1 MIEQVGKKRRS
12 VKLLVVAL
20 GCAVIGML
28 PVAGS
33 FAAPDAASSRRVVVL
48 GDSLSAGYGL
58 AQGTGWVTLLDRRL
72 KERKPDY
79 SVANASI
86 SGDTTAGGRAR
97 LPAVLARE
105 KPSIIILE
113 LGANDALRGLSLT
126 SSEANL
132 KAMIETSQAAGARV
146 LLVGMRIPPNYGP
159 DYSER
164 FFAMFGKLARQ
175 YKLPLVPFLL
185 DGVVQRPDWFQDD
198 RIHPVAQAQPTMLD
212 NVWPKL
218 EPMLKQRPRS

>member
-1 MIEQVGKKRRS
+1 M
-12 VKLLVVAL
+12 
-20 GCAVIGML
+20 IGML
-28 PVAGS
+28 LIAQT
-33 FAAPDAASSRRVVVL
+33 AAAQGAPASHRVVVL

-58 AQGTGWVTLLDRRL
+58 AQGTGWVALLDKRL
-72 KERKPDY
+72 KERKADY

-86 SGDTTAGGRAR
+86 SGDTTAGGRSR

-105 KPSIIILE
+105 KPSVVILE
-113 LGANDALRGLSLT
+113 LGGNDALRGLSLAA
-126 SSEANL
+126 SEANM
-132 KAMIETSQAAGARV
+132 KAMIEASQAVGAKV

-164 FFAMFGKLARQ
+164 FFAMFGKLAQQ

-185 DGVVQRPDWFQDD
+185 DGVAQRPDWFQED
-198 RIHPVAQAQPTMLD
+198 RIHPIEAAQPTMLD

-218 EPMLKQRPRS
+218 EPLLRRGAGG

>member
-1 MIEQVGKKRRS
+1 
-12 VKLLVVAL
+12 
-20 GCAVIGML
+20 ML
-28 PVAGS
+28 PLAQTASAQG
-33 FAAPDAASSRRVVVL
+33 APVSHRVVVL

-58 AQGTGWVTLLDRRL
+58 AQGTGWVALLDKRL

-86 SGDTTAGGRAR
+86 SGDTTAGGRSR

-105 KPSIIILE
+105 KPSVVILE
-113 LGANDALRGLSLT
+113 LGGNDALRGLSLA
-126 SSEANL
+126 SSEANM
-132 KAMIETSQAAGARV
+132 KAMIEASQAAGAKV

-164 FFAMFGKLARQ
+164 FFAMFAKLAQ
-175 YKLPLVPFLL
+175 QHKLPLVPFLL
-185 DGVVQRPDWFQDD
+185 DGVAQHPEWFQED
-198 RIHPVAQAQPTMLD
+198 RIHPIAAAQPIMLD

-218 EPMLKQRPRS
+218 EPLLKRRVGG

>member
-1 MIEQVGKKRRS
+1 
-12 VKLLVVAL
+12 
-20 GCAVIGML
+20 ML
-28 PVAGS
+28 PLAQT
-33 FAAPDAASSRRVVVL
+33 AAAQGAPASHRVVVL

-58 AQGTGWVTLLDRRL
+58 AQGTGWVALLDKRL

-86 SGDTTAGGRAR
+86 SGDTTAGGRSR

-105 KPSIIILE
+105 KPSVVILE
-113 LGANDALRGLSLT
+113 LGGNDALRGLSLA
-126 SSEANL
+126 SSEGNM
-132 KAMIETSQAAGARV
+132 KAMIEASQAAGAKV

-164 FFAMFGKLARQ
+164 FFAIFGKLAQQ

-185 DGVVQRPDWFQDD
+185 EGVALDPALMQADGL
-198 RIHPVAQAQPTMLD
+198 HPVAAAQPRVLD
-212 NVWPKL
+212 TVWKPL
-218 EPMLKQRPRS
+218 RPLLR